1 MEKVLIIAEA
11 GVNHN
16 GEISLAKELIHAAI
30 ESGADIVKFQN
41 FNTSNLVT
49 KKAKKANYQLKN
61 SPLENSQ
68 YEMLKKL
75 ELSSDSFQELES
87 YATKLNI
94 EFLSTAFDIES
105 IKFLKKL
112 NLKRYKVP
120 SGEITNF
127 PYLREIAHS
136 QKPIIMSTG
145 MATIK
150 EIENAIK
157 VLQRFGALK
166 ENLSILH
173 CTSDYPAAF
182 GDLNLKA
189 IQTLKSKFSL
199 EVGYSDHS
207 LGIEVPIAAVSL
219 GARIIEKHLTLNQK
233 MIGPDH
239 LASIE
244 PQSFKE
250 MVKNI
255 RNIEI
260 ALGNENKIP
269 TMNELKN
276 KQLVRKSIVA
286 SVNIREGE
294 VFNEQNITS
303 KRPGIGICPM
313 QWETVLGKV
322 AKKSFYKDQII
333 EL

>member
-16 GEISLAKELIHAAI
+16 GEIALGKELIHAAV
-30 ESGADIVKFQN
+30 EAGADIVKFQN
-41 FNTSNLVT
+41 FNTTNLVT
-49 KKAKKANYQLKN
+49 KKAKKANYQIKN
-61 SPLENSQ
+61 SPSENSQ

-75 ELSSDSFQELES
+75 ELSSETFQELEN
-87 YATKLNI
+87 YAAKLNI

-207 LGIEVPIAAVSL
+207 LGIEVPIAAISL

-233 MIGPDH
+233 MVGPDH

-269 TMNELKN
+269 TKNELKN
-276 KQLVRKSIVA
+276 KKLVRKSIVA
-286 SVNIREGE
+286 SVNIRKGD
-294 VFNEQNITS
+294 VFNEKNITS

-313 QWETVLGKV
+313 QWESVLGKV